1 MMVLC
6 GDFTNIYLKSY
17 SVDRYWSLSQPLS
30 YTEDVTNKRILVAYF
45 LSKIIVFLV
54 TALLFLFGFTIT
66 SCEGSLVDVVCR
78 LMSANFVYFNAFPA
92 VMSSL
97 AVMFVSKYA
106 WNTHIQLKTRNRVQP
121 LSQTQSQKERED
133 SITNI
138 TTTTTTGNQS
148 TSADPSGTCD
158 IAVIRVVRQNEE
170 PYVFFRRSEG

>member
-1 MMVLC
+1 MMMVFC
-6 GDFTNIYLKSY
+6 GDFTNIYLKYY

-45 LSKIIVFLV
+45 LSKIFVFLV
-54 TALLFLFGFTIT
+54 TALLFVFGLTIT

-106 WNTHIQLKTRNRVQP
+106 WNTHTQLKTRNRVQP
-121 LSQTQSQKERED
+121 LNQTQSQKGRED
-133 SITNI
+133 SITNN
-138 TTTTTTGNQS
+138 TTTGNQS
-148 TSADPSGTCD
+148 TSADPGTCD